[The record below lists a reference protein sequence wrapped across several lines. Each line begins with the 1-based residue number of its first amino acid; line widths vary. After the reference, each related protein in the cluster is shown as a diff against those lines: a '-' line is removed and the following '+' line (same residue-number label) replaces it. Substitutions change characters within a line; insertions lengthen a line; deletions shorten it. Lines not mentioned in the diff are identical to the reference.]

1 MSIAGH
7 QMFHIYVLPID
18 ASMALNDIFSVD
30 RRELRMFS
38 GGVKNYDVDKKLGL
52 PRYRELF
59 YLSIRTNFDWSK

>member
-1 MSIAGH
+1 MSIAGN